1 MTSRV
6 LVADLK
12 KCTGCK
18 QCELACSLK
27 QTGVINPVKSCIHII
42 DWNHEGIFL
51 PVFCQQCEDAPCMAV
66 CPKDAIYRDIKL
78 ERMVI
83 NYDLCVA
90 CRMCVFTCPFGALGF
105 DQEKAKV
112 LKCDLCD
119 GDPQCVKFCDT
130 DALSYLDSS
139 VFQYQTTSKTALML
153 KSATDRKFGHTSP
166 PVGR

>member
-1 MTSRV
+1 MTSKV

-12 KCTGCK
+12 KCTGCR

-27 QTGVINPVKSCIHII
+27 QTGVINPAKSCIKII

-66 CPKDAIYRDIKL
+66 CPEDAIHRDTIL

-83 NYDLCVA
+83 DYELCVA
-90 CRMCVFTCPFGALGF
+90 CRMCVFACPFGALIF
-105 DQEKAKV
+105 DRKRAKV

-119 GDPQCVKFCDT
+119 GDPRCVAFCDD

-139 VFQYQTTSKTALML
+139 VFQYQRSSQTAIML
-153 KSATDRKFGHTSP
+153 KNAVDRKFGRPSK
-166 PVGR
+166 